1 MVSLYKLIFSNIHNE
16 MVSGAGK
23 LSKKEDQL
31 HGRENEDEF
40 RILVRSVKDYAIYM
54 IDSKGCI
61 QTWNEGARNIKGYE
75 SHEIIGRH
83 ISVFYTQEDIEKGI
97 VEENLRLTKKR
108 GSFQCEGWRVRKDG
122 TVFWANVIF
131 TAIYD
136 SRKRLTGYAKVTKDI
151 TENQKTKK
159 NLIRLVHEKTKELT
173 NVFER
178 ITDGFVA
185 FDTNWNYVYLNKKA
199 SEIIGRNPEELIGKN
214 FCNEFPG
221 KIEYSFY
228 HNFYRAMNEQRTIQI
243 EDYYPPLQMSFK
255 AILYPSPEGLS
266 IYLQDISAKR
276 KAEKNLDESRE
287 KYRQIVETAQEGIWL
302 IDENNRTIFVNK
314 KMCDILEYSEEEMM
328 GKEISYFMDEEGKK
342 QAAIGIGRRR
352 KGIIENRDIKYIT
365 KNGKQI
371 WANISANPIIDEA
384 GKYNGALAMV
394 SDITEKIKLQRQL
407 VDEQLNN
414 QKKITK
420 AAIDAQEKERAEIGE
435 ELHDNINQLLSACNL
450 FLSYSLTQD
459 DYKPFILKS
468 KDIVNEAI
476 EEIRKLSKELVG
488 PVKAEKKGLLNS
500 IEDMIADISQVTKI
514 KINLNYSSY
523 KEELMDVDLK
533 VVIFRIIQEQ
543 LNNILKHSEA
553 SEAEIELKNGKDGLI
568 LSINDNGKGFNT
580 TEIRKGI
587 GLKNIEHRVETYN
600 GNVEIISSPGN
611 GCKMEISFKQV

>member
-1 MVSLYKLIFSNIHNE
+1 

-23 LSKKEDQL
+23 LGKKEDQP
-31 HGRENEDEF
+31 HGKENEDEF

-54 IDSKGCI
+54 IDPEGYI

-83 ISVFYTQEDIEKGI
+83 ISVFYNQEDIEKGI
-97 VEENLRLTKKR
+97 VGDNLQLTKKR
-108 GSFQCEGWRVRKDG
+108 GSFECEGWRVRKDG
-122 TVFWANVIF
+122 TAFWANVIF

-151 TENQKTKK
+151 TEKQKTKK
-159 NLIRLVHEKTKELT
+159 NLIRLVREKTKELT

-185 FDTNWNYVYLNKKA
+185 FDTNWNYVYVNKKA
-199 SEIIGRNPEELIGKN
+199 SEIIGRSPEELIGKN
-214 FCNEFPG
+214 LSNEFPEEM
-221 KIEYSFY
+221 EYSFY
-228 HNFYRAMNEQRTIQI
+228 HYFHRAMNEQRTIQI
-243 EDYYPPLQMSFK
+243 EDYYPPLQKSVQG
-255 AILYPSPEGLS
+255 ILYPSPEGLS
-266 IYLQDISAKR
+266 GYLQDISAKR

-287 KYRQIVETAQEGIWL
+287 KYRQIVETAQEGIWM

-328 GKEISYFMDEEGKK
+328 GKKISYFLDKEGKK
-342 QAAIGIGRRR
+342 QVAIGIGRRR

-365 KNGKQI
+365 KSGKQI
-371 WANISANPIIDEA
+371 WANISANPIFDKA

-435 ELHDNINQLLSACNL
+435 ELHDNINQLLGACNL
-450 FLSYSLTQD
+450 FLSFSLTQD

-468 KDIVNEAI
+468 KDIVSEAI

-488 PVKAEKKGLLNS
+488 PVKAEEKGLITS
-500 IEDMIADISQVTKI
+500 IEDMIADISEETKI

-523 KEELMDVDLK
+523 KENLTNVDLK

-543 LNNILKHSEA
+543 LNNILKHAEA
-553 SEAEIELKNGKDGLI
+553 SEAEIELKNGNDGLI

-600 GNVEIISSPGN
+600 GNVEIFSSPGN
-611 GCKMEISFKQV
+611 GCKMEISFKLSL

>member
-1 MVSLYKLIFSNIHNE
+1 

-23 LSKKEDQL
+23 LGKKKDQP
-31 HGRENEDEF
+31 HGKENEDEF

-54 IDSKGCI
+54 IDPEGYI

-83 ISVFYTQEDIEKGI
+83 ISVFYNQEDIEKGI
-97 VEENLRLTKKR
+97 VEENLRLTRKR
-108 GSFQCEGWRVRKDG
+108 GSFECEGWRVRKDG

-136 SRKRLTGYAKVTKDI
+136 GRKRLTGYAKVTKDI

-178 ITDGFVA
+178 ITDGFVS
-185 FDTNWNYVYLNKKA
+185 FDTNWNYVYVNSKA

-214 FCNEFPG
+214 LCNEFPE

-228 HNFYRAMNEQRTIQI
+228 HNFHRAMNEQRTIQI

-266 IYLQDISAKR
+266 VYLQDISAKR
-276 KAEKNLDESRE
+276 KVEQNLDESRE
-287 KYRQIVETAQEGIWL
+287 KYRQIVETAQEGIWM

-328 GKEISYFMDEEGKK
+328 GKEISYFMNEEGKK
-342 QAAIGIGRRR
+342 QAAIGIGKRR

-365 KNGKQI
+365 KSGKQI

-394 SDITEKIKLQRQL
+394 SDITEKVKLQRQL
-407 VDEQLNN
+407 MDEELNN

-435 ELHDNINQLLSACNL
+435 ELHDNINQLLTACNL

-468 KDIVNEAI
+468 KGIVSEAI

-488 PVKAEKKGLLNS
+488 PVKAEKKGLITS

-523 KEELMDVDLK
+523 KEELTDVDLK

-543 LNNILKHSEA
+543 LNNILKHAEA

-580 TEIRKGI
+580 TEIRQGI

-600 GNVEIISSPGN
+600 GNVEIFSSPGN
-611 GCKMEISFKQV
+611 GCKMEISFKKG